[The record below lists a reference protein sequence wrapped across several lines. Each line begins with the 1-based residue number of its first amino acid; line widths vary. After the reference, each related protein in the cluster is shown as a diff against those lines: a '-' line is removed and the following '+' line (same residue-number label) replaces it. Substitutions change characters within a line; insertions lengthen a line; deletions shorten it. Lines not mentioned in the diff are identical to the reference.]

1 MPFVVAPDLGQPML
15 SQQQADLIRF
25 SAERLGDANV
35 AATNAFYTR
44 LFKEAPGV
52 RSLFP
57 DDMFDQSAKL
67 WNTIVMVVH
76 SADDLSAIEA
86 ELLALGARHVGYGA
100 EPAHYVVV
108 TDVLIK
114 TISSLMRDQW
124 SPDTQHAWKDTLE
137 TVCAVMIRGATD
149 HAS

>member
-1 MPFVVAPDLGQPML
+1 ML
-15 SQQQADLIRF
+15 TQQQADLIRA
-25 SAERLGDANV
+25 SAESLGDANV
-35 AATNAFYTR
+35 TATNAFYTS
-44 LFKEAPGV
+44 LFKVAPGV

-57 DDMFDQSAKL
+57 EDMFDQSAKL
-67 WNTIVMVVH
+67 WNTIVMVVR
-76 SADDLSAIEA
+76 SADDLSEIEA

-100 EPAHYVVV
+100 EPAHYALV

-124 SPDTQHAWKDTLE
+124 SCDTQHAWKDALE